1 MSGLDIKIPYTG
13 DPDSTLPYAGDYDK
27 LETVGSL
34 ALLELAHSS
43 NPFSGVPQ
51 AGDIIPNI
59 LWNQLS
65 AARVAGGLAA
75 STATSSAFKRTTGN
89 ASTASGNDVSNK
101 TKSERTPKGGLHGII
116 SQTACTNSSDQV
128 VVISGGADLASYI
141 TAFPS
146 HKYYVSI
153 WDRLTRAALS
163 SEPAESQIPLS
174 PSSTASYLYAI
185 RSATIL
191 GGGEGTSQVPA
202 APATLGN
209 RFRAAGITAATG
221 TGTAVVYPFAVGPT
235 GPYYS
240 TGTNSYT
247 NKAASRVLYRWYLE
261 DLTVSGRTYAEVL
274 AADYALY
281 QQAFGV
287 GGRYYGDTL
296 PTDPSTIP

>member
-1 MSGLDIKIPYTG
+1 MSGLDIKIPYDG

-34 ALLELAHSS
+34 ALLELAHTA

-65 AARVAGGLAA
+65 AARVAGGLSAA
-75 STATSSAFKRTTGN
+75 TATSSAFKRTTGN
-89 ASTASGNDVSNK
+89 GSTSSGNDVSGK

-128 VVISGGADLASYI
+128 IVISGGADLATYI
-141 TAFPS
+141 NAFPS

-174 PSSTASYLYAI
+174 PSSTASYLYAM

-191 GGGEGTSQVPA
+191 GGGEGTSQVPSN
-202 APATLGN
+202 PATLGN

>member
-51 AGDIIPNI
+51 AGDVIQNI

-65 AARVAGGLAA
+65 AARVAGGL
-75 STATSSAFKRTTGN
+75 S
-89 ASTASGNDVSNK
+89 ASTASSSAFTRCTGNGSTSAGNDVSGK

-116 SQTACTNSSDQV
+116 SQSACTNSSDQV
-128 VVISGGADLASYI
+128 VVIRGGTDLASYI

-174 PSSTASYLYAI
+174 PSSTAAYLYAI

-191 GGGEGTSQVPA
+191 GGGEGTSQVPSN
-202 APATLGN
+202 PATLGN

-240 TGTNSYT
+240 TNTNSYT

-287 GGRYYGDTL
+287 GGRYHGDTI

>member
-34 ALLELAHSS
+34 ALLELAHTAS
-43 NPFSGVPQ
+43 PFTGVPQ
-51 AGDIIPNI
+51 AGDVIQNI

-75 STATSSAFKRTTGN
+75 STAATSAFTRSTGN
-89 ASTASGNDVSNK
+89 GSTGGGNDSSGK
-101 TKSERTPKGGLHGII
+101 TKSERTTKGGLHGII
-116 SQTACTNSSDQV
+116 SQSACTNSSDQV
-128 VVISGGADLASYI
+128 VVIRGGTDLTSYL
-141 TAFPS
+141 TAFPAHS
-146 HKYYVSI
+146 YYVSI
-153 WDRLTRAALS
+153 WDRLTRTALT
-163 SEPAESQIPLS
+163 SEPAESQIPFGVT
-174 PSSTASYLYAI
+174 TAAYLYAM
-185 RSATIL
+185 RSATIV
-191 GGGEGTSQVPA
+191 GGGLGTSQVPA

-209 RFRAAGITAATG
+209 RFRAAGITAG
-221 TGTAVVYPFAVGPT
+221 TGSGTVSTYPFAVGPS

-287 GGRYYGDTL
+287 GGRYYGDTI

>member
-75 STATSSAFKRTTGN
+75 STATTSAFKRTTANG
-89 ASTASGNDVSNK
+89 STASGNDVSGK
-101 TKSERTPKGGLHGII
+101 TKSERTTKGGLHAII

-128 VVISGGADLASYI
+128 IVISGGADLASYI
-141 TAFPS
+141 DAFPS

-163 SEPAESQIPLS
+163 SEPAESQISLS
-174 PSSTASYLYAI
+174 PSSTASYLYAM

-191 GGGEGTSQVPA
+191 GGGEGTSQVPSN
-202 APATLGN
+202 PATLGN

-221 TGTAVVYPFAVGPT
+221 TGTAVCYPFAVGAT

-240 TGTNSYT
+240 TGVNSYT

-261 DLTVSGRTYAEVL
+261 DLTVSGRTYAQVL

-287 GGRYYGDTL
+287 GGRYYDDTL

>member
-13 DPDSTLPYAGDYDK
+13 DPDPTLPYAGDYDK

-34 ALLELAHSS
+34 ALLELAHTAS
-43 NPFSGVPQ
+43 PFTGVPQ
-51 AGDIIPNI
+51 AGDVIQNI
-59 LWNQLS
+59 LWSQLS

-75 STATSSAFKRTTGN
+75 STAATSAFTRSTGN
-89 ASTASGNDVSNK
+89 GSTGGGNDSSGK
-101 TKSERTPKGGLHGII
+101 TKSERTTKGGLHGII
-116 SQTACTNSSDQV
+116 SQSACTNSSDQV
-128 VVISGGADLASYI
+128 VVIRGGTDLTSYL
-141 TAFPS
+141 TAFPAHS
-146 HKYYVSI
+146 YYVSI
-153 WDRLTRAALS
+153 WDRLTRVALT
-163 SEPAESQIPLS
+163 SEPAESQIPFS

-185 RSATIL
+185 RSATIQ
-191 GGGEGTSQVPA
+191 GGGLGTSQVPA

-209 RFRAAGITAATG
+209 RFRAAGISAVTG
-221 TGTAVVYPFAVGPT
+221 SGSAYTYPFAVGPS
-235 GPYYS
+235 GPYYN